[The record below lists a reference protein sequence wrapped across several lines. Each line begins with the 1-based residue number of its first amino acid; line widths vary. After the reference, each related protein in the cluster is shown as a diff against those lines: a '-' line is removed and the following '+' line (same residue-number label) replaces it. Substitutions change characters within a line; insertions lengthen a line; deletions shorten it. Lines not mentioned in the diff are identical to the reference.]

1 MRRRVRMYRAP
12 SQPHLMAGC
21 ERTSFFA
28 LLWLCVLFG
37 FFGGIAGGR
46 PLNVVLA
53 ILLFTAGKLAL
64 GHAAKADPQLRE
76 VVVRSHRYG
85 QVLVAV
91 PPVKDQR

>member
-1 MRRRVRMYRAP
+1 MRRRVRMYRAL

-28 LLWLCVLFG
+28 LLGLCVLFG

-53 ILLFTAGKLAL
+53 IVLFSGGKLAL
-64 GHAAKADPQLRE
+64 GHAAKVDPQLRE
-76 VVVRSHRYG
+76 VAVRSHRYG

-91 PPVKDQR
+91 PPVKEPR